1 MELKTKYQYTYFI
14 YPYIVD
20 EKKYDKYL
28 LKLLNNKNCTIHT
41 FEKEKDADLYQY
53 FLPKIRNYL
62 FWSIE
67 YGKSKVDKLNTIEKN
82 MQAVLLA
89 GYPCVIF
96 DYNLEKDIQGK
107 VGKSDG
113 IFFNITKMQLICF
126 NTGICFLNIKTTL
139 EGENTLADLCNFN
152 YRFRDIKSSLYNFNG
167 HENIQIQTDMFES
180 RKDLTDLIKQ
190 LTGTNKKALQLN
202 LDTDRFF
209 VYSYACI
216 GQEEW
221 NQNSEKEIFQK
232 EFLKYSS
239 VKPADYKMDYEQNSK
254 HVKIV
259 ENSKYELYGFTKT
272 GTVLL
277 TADINTENYTKLP
290 HIYERQLLY
299 SYIFELYQKIY
310 MNKINLDF
318 KKTKNVNEVQKEFVD
333 FTQSIWI
340 EEITNDDFGNL
351 LCNYWENFLKNNTL
365 YSELKNKYD
374 TLYKNANIEK
384 TQKTNNWI
392 VIILIILVILN
403 IISLFNIF

>member
-20 EKKYDKYL
+20 DKKYDKYL
-28 LKLLNNKNCTIHT
+28 LKLLNNKNCQMHN

-67 YGKSKVDKLNTIEKN
+67 YGKSKIEKLNGIEKS
-82 MQAVLLA
+82 MQAKILA
-89 GYPCVIF
+89 DYPCVIF

-107 VGKSDG
+107 VGKKDG

-139 EGENTLADLCNFN
+139 TENATLRDLCNFN

-167 HENIQIQTDMFES
+167 HENIQIQTNMFEN
-180 RKDLTDLIKQ
+180 RQDLTDLIKK
-190 LTGTNKKALQLN
+190 LTGNNKKSVQLN
-202 LDTDRFF
+202 LDSDRFL

-221 NQNSEKEIFQK
+221 NQNYESEVFKK
-232 EFLKYSS
+232 EFLKFAN
-239 VKPADYKMDYEQNSK
+239 VKSADYKMDYEKNNL
-254 HVKIV
+254 VKIV

-277 TADINTENYTKLP
+277 TADINTENYTKIP
-290 HIYERQLLY
+290 HNYEKQLMY
-299 SYIFELYQKIY
+299 SYIFELYKKIY
-310 MNKINLDF
+310 MKKINYDF
-318 KKTKNVNEVQKEFVD
+318 KKTKNIEKIQKQFIK
-333 FTQSIWI
+333 FSQTIWI
-340 EEITNDDFGNL
+340 EEITNDDFGNII
-351 LCNYWENFLKNNTL
+351 CNYWENILKNSMI
-365 YSELKNKYD
+365 YSEIKNQYD
-374 TLYKNANIEK
+374 TFYKNSNIEK

-392 VIILIILVILN
+392 VLILILLVVLN
-403 IISLFNIF
+403 IISLLKIF

>member
-20 EKKYDKYL
+20 DKKYDKYL
-28 LKLLNNKNCTIHT
+28 LKLLNNKNCKMHT

-67 YGKSKVDKLNTIEKN
+67 YGKSKIEKLNRIEKS
-82 MQAVLLA
+82 MQAKLLA
-89 GYPCVIF
+89 DYPCVIF
-96 DYNLEKDIQGK
+96 DYNLKKDIQGK
-107 VGKSDG
+107 VGNKDG

-139 EGENTLADLCNFN
+139 TENATLRDLCNFN
-152 YRFRDIKSSLYNFNG
+152 YRFRDIKSSLYNFSG
-167 HENIQIQTDMFES
+167 HENIQIQTDMFEN
-180 RKDLTDLIKQ
+180 RQDLTDLIKK
-190 LTGTNKKALQLN
+190 LTGNNKKSVQLN
-202 LDTDRFF
+202 LDSDRFL

-221 NQNSEKEIFQK
+221 NQNFESEVFKK
-232 EFLKYSS
+232 EFLKFSN
-239 VKPADYKMDYEQNSK
+239 VKPADYKMDYEQNN
-254 HVKIV
+254 HVKIL

-272 GTVLL
+272 GTVVL

-290 HIYERQLLY
+290 HNYERQLLY
-299 SYIFELYQKIY
+299 SYIFELYKKIY
-310 MNKINLDF
+310 MKKINYDF
-318 KKTKNVNEVQKEFVD
+318 KKHRNAEQVQKQFIK

-340 EEITNDDFGNL
+340 EEITNDDFGNIM
-351 LCNYWENFLKNNTL
+351 CNYWENMLKNNML
-365 YSELKNKYD
+365 YYEIKNKYD
-374 TLYKNANIEK
+374 TFYKNANIEK

-392 VIILIILVILN
+392 MIILIILVILN
-403 IISLFNIF
+403 IISLLKIF

>member
-14 YPYIVD
+14 YPYVID

-28 LKLLNNKNCTIHT
+28 LKLLNNKNCKIHI

-53 FLPKIRNYL
+53 FLPKIRNHL

-67 YGKSKVDKLNTIEKN
+67 YGKSKVEKLNRIEKS
-82 MQAVLLA
+82 MQATLLA

-107 VGKSDG
+107 VGKKDG

-126 NTGICFLNIKTTL
+126 NTGICFLNIKTALNETATL
-139 EGENTLADLCNFN
+139 KDLCNFN

-167 HENIQIQTDMFES
+167 HENIQIQTDMFED
-180 RKDLTDLIKQ
+180 RQDLTDLIKK
-190 LTGTNKKALQLN
+190 LTGNNKKAMQYN
-202 LDTDRFF
+202 LDSDRFF

-221 NQNSEKEIFQK
+221 NENSEFEVFKK
-232 EFLKYSS
+232 EFLKFAN
-239 VKPADYKMDYEQNSK
+239 VKPADYKMDYEQNN
-254 HVKIV
+254 HVKIL

-277 TADINTENYTKLP
+277 TADINTENFTKIP
-290 HIYERQLLY
+290 HNYERQLLY
-299 SYIFELYQKIY
+299 SYIFELYKKIF
-310 MNKINLDF
+310 MKKINYDF
-318 KKTKNVNEVQKEFVD
+318 KKTNNVELVQKQFIK
-333 FTQSIWI
+333 FTQSLWI
-340 EEITNDDFGNL
+340 EEITNDDFGNVM
-351 LCNYWENFLKNNTL
+351 CNYWESLLKNSMI
-365 YSELKNKYD
+365 YSEIKNKYD
-374 TLYKNANIEK
+374 TFYKNANIEK

-392 VIILIILVILN
+392 VIILIILIILN
-403 IISLFNIF
+403 IISLFKIF

>member
-20 EKKYDKYL
+20 DKKYDKYL
-28 LKLLNNKNCTIHT
+28 LKLLNNKNCQMHN

-67 YGKSKVDKLNTIEKN
+67 YGKSKIEKLNGIEKS
-82 MQAVLLA
+82 MQAKILA
-89 GYPCVIF
+89 DYPCVIF

-107 VGKSDG
+107 VGKKDG

-139 EGENTLADLCNFN
+139 TENATLRDLCNFN

-167 HENIQIQTDMFES
+167 HENIQIQTDMFEN
-180 RKDLTDLIKQ
+180 RQDLTDLIKK
-190 LTGTNKKALQLN
+190 LTGNNKKSVQLN
-202 LDTDRFF
+202 LDSDRFL

-221 NQNSEKEIFQK
+221 NQNYESEVFKK
-232 EFLKYSS
+232 EFLKFAN
-239 VKPADYKMDYEQNSK
+239 VKSADYKMDYEKNNL
-254 HVKIV
+254 VKIV

-277 TADINTENYTKLP
+277 TADINTENYTKIP
-290 HIYERQLLY
+290 HNYEKQLMY
-299 SYIFELYQKIY
+299 SYIFELYKKIY
-310 MNKINLDF
+310 MKKINYDF
-318 KKTKNVNEVQKEFVD
+318 KKTKNIEKIQKQFIK
-333 FTQSIWI
+333 FSQTIWI
-340 EEITNDDFGNL
+340 EEITNDDFGNII
-351 LCNYWENFLKNNTL
+351 CNYWENILKNSMI
-365 YSELKNKYD
+365 YSEIKNQYD
-374 TLYKNANIEK
+374 TFYKNSNIEK

-392 VIILIILVILN
+392 VLILILLVVLN
-403 IISLFNIF
+403 IISLLKIF